1 MAEKPLA
8 RIRIVV
14 TRARAQANGIVHR
27 LAELGGEVIECP
39 TIEIQPPVDSGALD
53 AAVRQVESYDWLIF
67 TSVNS
72 VGPFVERLAL
82 TGKTLAGVK
91 TAKIAAIGSETA
103 KRLESAGASVSL
115 VPARYQAEGIL
126 DELNAGM
133 MTGKRVLIPRA
144 AKARDVLPETLRQWG
159 ARVDVVEAYRTLP
172 AKIDIAAIRE
182 KLQRGEVNVITFT
195 SSSTVLHF
203 TELFGGAPLASILG
217 EVAIACI
224 GPITAKT
231 VEQSG
236 GRVAIIAH
244 QFTIDGLV
252 TAIVDYVNLSRR
264 VSPAKAQSAPSDGA
278 RPVIPSE
285 GEGSKKDFSLRSK

>member
-1 MAEKPLA
+1 MV
-8 RIRIVV
+8 R
-14 TRARAQANGIVHR
+14 R
-27 LAELGGEVIECP
+27 LAELGGEVIEYP
-39 TIEIQPPVDSGALD
+39 TIEIQPPADFGALD

-72 VGPFVERLAL
+72 VEPFLERLAV

-91 TAKIAAIGSETA
+91 TAKMAAIGSETA

-126 DELNAGM
+126 DEMNAGM
-133 MTGKRVLIPRA
+133 MAGKRVLIPRA
-144 AKARDVLPETLRQWG
+144 AKARDVLPETLKQWG
-159 ARVDVVEAYRTLP
+159 ARVDVVEAYRTVP
-172 AKIDIAAIRE
+172 TKIDIAALRE
-182 KLQRGEVNVITFT
+182 KLQRGEINVITFT

-203 TELFGGAPLASILG
+203 VELFGGAPLASILG

-231 VEQSG
+231 VEESG
-236 GRVAIIAH
+236 GRVAIMAH

-252 TAIVDYVNLSRR
+252 TAIVDYVNLTRR
-264 VSPAKAQSAPSDGA
+264 VSPAKHALSNAEGTQGAPSDGPQ
-278 RPVIPSE
+278 PVIPSE